1 MEKKAIGMA
10 VGLVILVVLI
20 ALAVMLISKSQGGSI
35 SNLETALGIVRG
47 V

>member
-1 MEKKAIGMA
+1 MENKAIGMA
-10 VGLVILVVLI
+10 VGFVILILLIAVVLI
-20 ALAVMLISKSQGGSI
+20 LTSRSQGGAV

>member
-1 MEKKAIGMA
+1 MERKAIGMA
-10 VGLVILVVLI
+10 VGFVILMILI
-20 ALAVMLISKSQGGSI
+20 AVALMLTSKSQGGSM

>member
-10 VGLVILVVLI
+10 VGFVILVVLI
-20 ALAVMLISKSQGGSI
+20 ALVVILTSRSQGGSI